1 MRLLRNKWD
10 ELKCGRMNYWKESVF
25 VVLLA
30 VVVVVGLALRVTASQ
45 TVKGKSAQKITASGG
60 KQTGAVKNVGD
71 KNSTGDMPQT
81 AGKSIQTAGQNN
93 VVKPEDAVYTFL
105 QGPKSW
111 GKRLTWS
118 GKWAETYYDGGKFG
132 AFGCG
137 FCCMANIYSSQTT
150 YEASP
155 VDIYKYTKRNTIYGG
170 GGAVAWEYMESAMQ
184 GLGFE
189 VSLRRKPTSYRKF
202 QKMIASNDSAIVLV
216 SSSNSACYWKNT
228 PGHYVTVFLYDKQK
242 DAVFLGDSGDPKHNR
257 QWVALK
263 KIYRSL
269 KTESDYQV
277 MTVTGYQAS
286 NDSWKHKKASGTWI
300 RPEQK

>member
-1 MRLLRNKWD
+1 M
-10 ELKCGRMNYWKESVF
+10 
-25 VVLLA
+25 
-30 VVVVVGLALRVTASQ
+30 VVGLALRVTASQ
-45 TVKGKSAQKITASGG
+45 TDKGKSAQKITSSGG

-189 VSLRRKPTSYRKF
+189 VSLRRKP
-202 QKMIASNDSAIVLV
+202 IV
-216 SSSNSACYWKNT
+216 SQIS
-228 PGHYVTVFLYDKQK
+228 K
-242 DAVFLGDSGDPKHNR
+242 DDRL
-257 QWVALK
+257 Q
-263 KIYRSL
+263 
-269 KTESDYQV
+269 
-277 MTVTGYQAS
+277 
-286 NDSWKHKKASGTWI
+286 
-300 RPEQK
+300 

>member
-1 MRLLRNKWD
+1 M
-10 ELKCGRMNYWKESVF
+10 
-25 VVLLA
+25 
-30 VVVVVGLALRVTASQ
+30 
-45 TVKGKSAQKITASGG
+45 
-60 KQTGAVKNVGD
+60 
-71 KNSTGDMPQT
+71 
-81 AGKSIQTAGQNN
+81 
-93 VVKPEDAVYTFL
+93 VKPENAVYTFL

-184 GLGFE
+184 SLGFE
-189 VSLRRKPTSYRKF
+189 VSLRRKPTSYRQF

-286 NDSWKHKKASGTWI
+286 KDSWKHKKASGTWI

>member
-1 MRLLRNKWD
+1 MKSLRNKQD
-10 ELKCGRMNYWKESVF
+10 LLKRGCRRYWKESVF
-25 VVLLA
+25 VGLLA

-45 TVKGKSAQKITASGG
+45 AGQGKSGQELATNGRKQIEAVKDAGNKNTASG
-60 KQTGAVKNVGD
+60 KAPTGG
-71 KNSTGDMPQT
+71 STVPKTGQADM
-81 AGKSIQTAGQNN
+81 A
-93 VVKPEDAVYTFL
+93 KPEDAVYTFL

-111 GKRLTWS
+111 GKRLAWS

-137 FCCMANIYSSQTT
+137 FCCMANIYSTQTT

-170 GGAVAWEYMESAMQ
+170 GGAVVWEYMESAMQ
-184 GLGFE
+184 TLGFE
-189 VSLRRKPTSYRKF
+189 TSLRRKPTSYRKF

-216 SSSNSACYWKNT
+216 SSSNSTCYWKNT

-286 NDSWKHKKASGTWI
+286 KDSWKHKKASGTWI

>member
-1 MRLLRNKWD
+1 M
-10 ELKCGRMNYWKESVF
+10 
-25 VVLLA
+25 
-30 VVVVVGLALRVTASQ
+30 VVGLALRVTASQ
-45 TVKGKSAQKITASGG
+45 TDKGKSAQKITASGG

-216 SSSNSACYWKNT
+216 SSSNSVCYWKNT
-228 PGHYVTVFLYDKQK
+228 PGHYVTIFLYDKQK

-257 QWVALK
+257 RWVALK

-286 NDSWKHKKASGTWI
+286 KDSWKHKKASGSWI